1 VPKTAPSVFWNN
13 RRAVLAFE
21 EEHRNVAASDKKLR
35 GEMAEVLLTFRG
47 CEELGEKYMAA
58 AARCSVFSGARVR
71 VVASKPSS
79 ICDDA
84 QAVSSIPSQDGFV
97 LVLSHSQ
104 RRGCQRSDIQLLD
117 TNGFPAD
124 TERVQWFNMTDSRG
138 KPDRTLALYRV
149 LGKCLDISGH
159 SLTGPR
165 AAAVSRDA
173 MNLCDSGEGLWA
185 GGVTVACVAWH
196 W

>member
-21 EEHRNVAASDKKLR
+21 EEHQNVAASDPKPR

-47 CEELGEKYMAA
+47 CEELGEKYVAA
-58 AARCSVFSGARVR
+58 AARCSVFAGARVR

-84 QAVSSIPSQDGFV
+84 QAVSSCPSQDGFV

-104 RRGCQRSDIQLLD
+104 R
-117 TNGFPAD
+117 
-124 TERVQWFNMTDSRG
+124 
-138 KPDRTLALYRV
+138 
-149 LGKCLDISGH
+149 
-159 SLTGPR
+159 
-165 AAAVSRDA
+165 
-173 MNLCDSGEGLWA
+173 
-185 GGVTVACVAWH
+185 
-196 W
+196 